1 MPETLYQDPAELHR
15 SPEEYRIIPPWRE
28 RIKQPRWIIAIA
40 GGTLALLLIIW
51 IMTRPEPKPIVL
63 GASDRSLAISPNGKL
78 LAIGM
83 RDGSLRLV
91 GAESGHT
98 LALAQLPASI
108 QCVAFGPDDTVLA
121 LLQSQNLLYIFSND
135 LKSHSERLVQPH
147 PRDVIWSQAL
157 GAAIVVSSGPDDIH
171 PSLEFFPAQPLGIA
185 SSTSQVY
192 GLQDWAA
199 PVNVAVTA
207 DGSRVVVTLDTNRR
221 ANVIFYDPEKRRVA
235 ATALV
240 SGKPRGIAIAA
251 DGNYVWVVGSTA
263 ENITEITAKVSAKSE
278 FPKSA
283 STSPLWMIG
292 VNEGARRAYTT
303 GALTFPEVDLAQNK
317 ITRTFELPTRSA
329 AIALS
334 PDRNT
339 AYLTYQDANKI
350 GVINLQ
356 DMKTYSEIDLP
367 QSQ

>member
-1 MPETLYQDPAELHR
+1 MPETMYEDPTEQR
-15 SPEEYRIIPPWRE
+15 SPIEYRIIPPWRE

-40 GGTLALLLIIW
+40 GGALALLLFIYIA
-51 IMTRPEPKPIVL
+51 TRPEPKPIIL
-63 GASDRSLAISPNGKL
+63 GATDRSLAISPNGTL
-78 LAIGM
+78 LAVGT
-83 RDGSLRLV
+83 RDGTLRLI

-108 QCVAFGPDDTVLA
+108 EVVAFGPDDTVLA

-135 LKSHSERLVQPH
+135 LKSHSERLVQAH

-157 GAAIVVSSGPDDIH
+157 GAAIVVAGGADDIH
-171 PSLEFFPAQPLGIA
+171 PSLQFFPAQPLGIA
-185 SSTSQVY
+185 NSTSQ
-192 GLQDWAA
+192 LFDLREWAA
-199 PVNVAVTA
+199 PVNVAATA
-207 DGSRVVVTLDTNRR
+207 DGSRVAVTLDTNRR
-221 ANVIFYDPEKRRVA
+221 ANVIFYDPDKRRVA

-240 SGKPRGIAIAA
+240 AGKPRGVAIAP
-251 DGNYVWVVGSTA
+251 DGSYTWVVGATA
-263 ENITEITAKVSAKSE
+263 ENLTEITAKVSAKSE

-292 VNEGARRAYTT
+292 VNESARRAYTT
-303 GALTFPEVDLAQNK
+303 GALTFPEIDLAQNR
-317 ITRTFELPTRSA
+317 IARTFELPTRSA
-329 AIALS
+329 AIVLS

-339 AYLTYQDANKI
+339 AYVTYQDANKI

-367 QSQ
+367 QNQ